1 MLFIQG
7 VMSAISAGMLIYA
20 ATVEMIAGDFVFG
33 DVDGGHHHHH
43 HEPHADEGSAPVQ
56 DHAHAHDYD
65 DRPNQ
70 WADETGAHKRGRS
83 HNTANADVETQR
95 QDMGDHHDPQFVP
108 LSPLADESGDDH
120 LTTPRTTKQSSMA
133 KRVLAIV
140 SLLMGVVMMILVGIG
155 E

>member
-1 MLFIQG
+1 
-7 VMSAISAGMLIYA
+7 MLIYA

-43 HEPHADEGSAPVQ
+43 HEPHADGGFAEA
-56 DHAHAHDYD
+56 
-65 DRPNQ
+65 
-70 WADETGAHKRGRS
+70 EM
-83 HNTANADVETQR
+83 QR
-95 QDMGDHHDPQFVP
+95 QDVGDDHDPRLVP
-108 LSPLADESGDDH
+108 SSPLANESGDVH
-120 LTTPRTTKQSSMA
+120 LTMPRTTKQASVA